1 MIENN
6 TVAAEEAVEANA
18 TAEAAVAVKP
28 KRHINQQKLQD
39 NLWGWAFCVPLIVG
53 TVLFIYIA
61 LVMALLLSFTVYSGS
76 IHGNVWEFLG
86 KMLTGGEFEYTANVI
101 TGESYAGN
109 VFTDFPAFDANGM
122 PTEYRTD
129 PLRWYKFIF
138 TDTMAS
144 CQDSYDLGFSMSSM
158 GMTLFNTVF
167 YMIGIPI
174 GMVLSM
180 FFAVCMSR
188 DIKGANFFRVLY
200 YLPSVAS
207 TVAIVFTFYKLF
219 QNGGAINSL
228 LGAEIPWFQ
237 MPQGSA
243 SSLLGGEQG
252 VDPFWMQGLLNK
264 TMIVIMMVWK
274 GLGGTIILYIAG
286 LSGVNASTKEAAQ
299 IDGANGWQIFWK
311 VTMPDLY
318 PVIFYNIVTSVIGGM
333 QIYAEPELFFPTS
346 TSTLEIGG
354 SYLFRPNLLTSGYV
368 SLIWFW
374 GLRGIVPVGS
384 GTIYL
389 TPGNNAVS
397 YEGLGAAYGMVLAII
412 ILVLTL
418 FQFWL
423 DKKNAE

>member
-1 MIENN
+1 MMENN
-6 TVAAEEAVEANA
+6 TAAAEEVVESAA
-18 TAEAAVAVKP
+18 TADAAIAVKP

-39 NLWGWAFCVPLIVG
+39 NLWGWIFCLPLIVG

-61 LVMALLLSFTVYSGS
+61 LIMAVLISFTVYSS
-76 IHGNVWEFLG
+76 TLHGNVFDFLG
-86 KMLTGGEFEYTANVI
+86 TMFSGGEINYD
-101 TGESYAGN
+101 GDLLN
-109 VFTDFPAFDANGM
+109 VFSDQMLVDGEWVT
-122 PTEYRTD
+122 RTD
-129 PLRWYKFIF
+129 ALRWYKYIF
-138 TDTMAS
+138 TNVESS
-144 CQDSYDLGFSMSSM
+144 CADAAQMELEMSTM

-207 TVAIVFTFYKLF
+207 TVAVVFTFNKLF
-219 QNGGAINSL
+219 TDSGVINSL
-228 LGAEIPWFQ
+228 LGSRIPWFNTGDGK
-237 MPQGSA
+237 P
-243 SSLLGGEQG
+243 LLGAEAG
-252 VDPFWMQGLLNK
+252 VDPFWQQGLLNK
-264 TMIVIMMVWK
+264 TMVVIMMVWK

-299 IDGANGWQIFWK
+299 IDGASGWKIFWK

-346 TSTLEIGG
+346 GDNHLGM
-354 SYLFRPNLLTSGYV
+354 PNLLTSGYV
-368 SLIWFW
+368 ALIWFW
-374 GLRGIVPVGS
+374 GRNPTTSVGADV
-384 GTIYL
+384 IDL
-389 TPGNNAVS
+389 TGMSSSTPFES
-397 YEGLGAAYGMVLAII
+397 LGAAYGMILAII
-412 ILVLTL
+412 IFVLTL

>member
-1 MIENN
+1 MMENN
-6 TVAAEEAVEANA
+6 TAAAEEVVESAA
-18 TAEAAVAVKP
+18 TADAAIAVKP

-39 NLWGWAFCVPLIVG
+39 NLWGWIFCLPLIVG

-61 LVMALLLSFTVYSGS
+61 LIMAVLISFTVYSS
-76 IHGNVWEFLG
+76 TLHGNVFDFLG
-86 KMLTGGEFEYTANVI
+86 TMFSGGQINYD
-101 TGESYAGN
+101 GDLLN
-109 VFTDFPAFDANGM
+109 VFSDQMLVDGEWVT
-122 PTEYRTD
+122 RTD
-129 PLRWYKFIF
+129 ALRWYKYIF
-138 TDTMAS
+138 TNVESS
-144 CQDSYDLGFSMSSM
+144 CADAAQMELEMSTM

-207 TVAIVFTFYKLF
+207 TVAVVFTFNKLF
-219 QNGGAINSL
+219 TDSGVINSL
-228 LGAEIPWFQ
+228 LGSRIPWFNTGDGK
-237 MPQGSA
+237 P
-243 SSLLGGEQG
+243 LLGAEAG
-252 VDPFWMQGLLNK
+252 VDPFWQQGLLNK
-264 TMIVIMMVWK
+264 TMVVIMMVWK

-299 IDGANGWQIFWK
+299 IDGASGWKIFWK

-346 TSTLEIGG
+346 GDNHLGM
-354 SYLFRPNLLTSGYV
+354 PNLLTSGYV
-368 SLIWFW
+368 ALIWFW
-374 GLRGIVPVGS
+374 GRNPTTSVGADV
-384 GTIYL
+384 IDL
-389 TPGNNAVS
+389 TGMSSSTPFES
-397 YEGLGAAYGMVLAII
+397 LGAAYGMILAII
-412 ILVLTL
+412 IFVLTL